1 MRILLPKNHLL
12 EILFPEIEDY
22 NHLDEKDL
30 SHIKKAY
37 SFGSHEPEVE
47 LQENG
52 IAIIFDENFSQ
63 KSQED
68 FQELVKLS
76 EQEEYDKALEKVN
89 DLIEK
94 NPGLSEYY
102 RIKGQI
108 LSDQGQPQKAIDSL
122 IEAVRLDP
130 DNSSA
135 LIMLGNI
142 YAKDRSDADTAL
154 TFYERVLETN
164 PENHLAL
171 NNMGGNLA
179 NLGKLDDAKRYF
191 QLAHELNPDYP
202 NTQYGLALLESRKE
216 NHEKSFEYARQ
227 AFFNLDSQKQPNL
240 YKQNLNLIISESR
253 KYMEKRD
260 LTELISPYKDELER
274 KGEKEIRVESSSNIS
289 TPAKIE
295 IAEVHNRDFHL
306 VKYQSQREA
315 IVHLVMH
322 ELGHLDRQ
330 LHARSISKNQ
340 LFTTDEDCEKQFEK
354 DHQYIA
360 NKLEK
365 KGLPENKIQGFIDQI
380 FQGLNSQI
388 YNTPIDLFIEQKIF
402 DDYPRL
408 RPYQFV
414 SLLQLERE
422 YIQSATN
429 KEVQELVPKKIT
441 RTNKILS
448 LVNTIQF
455 KKLYGIDLSAE
466 FNPSRKELDEAK
478 ELYKEWLAY
487 FNDDEYG
494 VEYELIKLWAND
506 FGLSGYFNLV
516 DEEEQGQSPD
526 DTVNQIERDPLS
538 LSNDDNIGK
547 ESFSNKGAPAGQ
559 MAATMYIVD
568 ALQYFEDKSINEIRK
583 VGFEIGMLGRSGIDT
598 DNPDKK
604 YSLKSIP
611 DKKFSGRHL
620 LAYMYTAFKEFEPDM
635 DTGIDLDK
643 EYEQAKELYEKG
655 L

>member
-52 IAIIFDENFSQ
+52 IAIIFDENFLQESQ
-63 KSQED
+63 KNLK
-68 FQELVKLS
+68 ELITLS
-76 EQEEYDKALEKVN
+76 ENGAYDKALEKVN
-89 DLIEK
+89 TLIEK
-94 NPGLSEYY
+94 NPALSEYY

-130 DNSSA
+130 DNCSA

-179 NLGKLDDAKRYF
+179 NLGKLDDARRYF
-191 QLAHELNPDYP
+191 ELAHELNPEYP

-227 AFFNLDSQKQPNL
+227 AFFNLDSQKQPGL

-253 KYMEKRD
+253 KYMGRGD
-260 LTELISPYKDELER
+260 LAELISPYKDELER
-274 KGEKEIRVESSSNIS
+274 KGEKEIRVETSSAIS

-306 VKYQSQREA
+306 VKYHPQREA
-315 IVHLVMH
+315 VVHLVMH

-330 LHARSISKNQ
+330 LHARSIRKNQ
-340 LFTTDEDCEKQFEK
+340 LFTTDQDCEKQFEK

-365 KGLPENKIQGFIDQI
+365 KGLPKNKIQGFADQI

-402 DDYPRL
+402 DDYPHL

-466 FNPSRKELDEAK
+466 FNPGRKELDEAQ

-487 FNDDEYG
+487 FNDDEYA

-516 DEEEQGQSPD
+516 DEEQQRSSLDE
-526 DTVNQIERDPLS
+526 TVEKIQEDPLS
-538 LSNDDNIGK
+538 LDDDEDIGD

-568 ALQYFEDKSINEIRK
+568 ALQYFEDKSIDEIRK

-604 YSLKSIP
+604 FSLNTIP
-611 DKKFSGRHL
+611 GKTFSGRHL

-635 DTGIDLDK
+635 DTGIDFEE
-643 EYEQAKELYEKG
+643 EYEKAKELLNEET
-655 L
+655 